1 LSGASGL
8 PRICELGLF
17 ELRVNCRRAFHSARG
32 IRKVNAQHEKQGF
45 EAFSAGFG
53 RTWEVS
59 FGADVRIP
67 IESVPQ
73 PSEREA
79 PTCEAWRS
87 RHTPQQFDA
96 VVGQN
101 EVVRALS
108 PRIRTNKR
116 SGHVVLYGPP
126 GVGKL
131 TVARIY
137 RRALHCESPTASGSA
152 CLSCENCRELSGSW
166 AAQLIDIDARDHG
179 GVESA
184 RYLVETVRDGFS
196 SDKERVIIVRNVEA
210 FEDAATGA
218 LLKVLEFDAAHT
230 IFVTTTT
237 NIDTLRSPV
246 RSRCQAYRLRPLS
259 KTQAKERLIQL
270 CEQENVVYDP
280 VALEIMAAHAGN
292 RAGDLLHCL
301 CKVASGGAVTVARVE
316 EIFGLKWTDAM
327 LNYWR
332 SLLAR
337 NEKESLKRLR
347 GCWRER
353 RRPDRALEGVRP
365 PARGGWKS
373 PDGVHQ
379 WS

>member
-1 LSGASGL
+1 M
-8 PRICELGLF
+8 
-17 ELRVNCRRAFHSARG
+17 
-32 IRKVNAQHEKQGF
+32 
-45 EAFSAGFG
+45 
-53 RTWEVS
+53 
-59 FGADVRIP
+59 RIP
-67 IESVPQ
+67 IECVPQ

-96 VVGQN
+96 VIGQS

-108 PRIRTNKR
+108 TRIRTNKR

-137 RRALHCESPTASGSA
+137 RRALHCELPTASGSA
-152 CLSCENCRELSGSW
+152 CLSCVNCRDLNFSW
-166 AAQLIDIDARDHG
+166 AEQLIDIDARVHG
-179 GVESA
+179 RAEVARDVVEII
-184 RYLVETVRDGFS
+184 RRGFR
-196 SDKERVIIVRNVEA
+196 SDRERVIIVRNAEA
-210 FEDAATGA
+210 FEEAATDA

-230 IFVTTTT
+230 IFVMTTT
-237 NIDTLRSPV
+237 NIDNLRSPV

-259 KTQAKERLIQL
+259 KTQAKERLIRL
-270 CEQENVVYDP
+270 CEQEKVVYDDP

-292 RAGDLLHCL
+292 QAGDLLHRL

-337 NEKESLKRLR
+337 NERESLSAFADVGENAEDRIERLR
-347 GCWRER
+347 AFIHLVGAVGSH
-353 RRPDRALEGVRP
+353 RAASTNLVLD
-365 PARGGWKS
+365 PALVHLPRDKYGFVLGGA
-373 PDGVHQ
+373 
-379 WS
+379 